1 MDDARRELLGTLL
14 EQALALAPGDRAAFL
29 DRACGSDT
37 ALYDEVMALITT
49 LDSSPD
55 YLLDLAAHI
64 APVLDGIGVA
74 GDALVGAT
82 IDHYE
87 VVERIGVGGMGVVY
101 RARDLRLDRNVALK
115 FLPAALTTD
124 TSARMRLMAEA
135 RAVSTLDH
143 PNIGV
148 VHEIGESHTGGL
160 FIAMAWYEGETLKAR
175 LQHGALETSDALA
188 VAAQIASALTAAHAA
203 GIIHRDVKPSNVLLG
218 TGGTARLLDFGI
230 AKVAGAE
237 LTREGTTLGTVAY
250 MSPEQT
256 HGEEVDARTDVWSL
270 GVVLYEMLAGRRPF
284 RGSTD
289 SLLLHGIRHD
299 EHEPLHALR
308 PDLSAEIVQV
318 VDGCLQKP
326 RELRFESAAAVTR
339 ALQSAAADNIAAPAT
354 RGARRWRRRAQAAA
368 AVVSAALLYSGYLYS
383 TRMPADAREE
393 QRVVVGRFENHT
405 GLTALDAVG
414 TIAAD
419 WVIQALAQSGLVQ
432 VVPISAALSAS
443 RFALQGTSEADSG
456 RRVSLLAEETGADI
470 VISGAYQQQGDSLYI
485 WARATDVAQNR
496 VLFALEP
503 FSTPVTQPLA
513 AMQRLRERL
522 LSGLAPHLDP
532 RLGEWTVTR
541 PGADVPPYE
550 AYRAFAE
557 GLDRFIAR
565 DWRGAVDHFANADR
579 DDASFLPPL
588 FFAGIAFVNMGDM
601 AALDSVL
608 RRAQPHLRSL
618 SEHERLGFEFLA
630 ALLRGDFVAAHR
642 SQLRNPEFAPG
653 GLGHWGL
660 ANAAMWVNRPRET
673 IRVSRQLDPERGEL
687 RGWFFYFRDLARA
700 HHRLGQH
707 REELRVARRARAL
720 FPHEPEALLLEVRA
734 LAALRRHRDLIAFL
748 DDHLHAHPAPPALLR
763 QAALEL
769 YGHNQSREAEALVR
783 QGLALRL
790 ERPNNT
796 IGFRIYVA
804 EAHILLDGIE
814 DGATMIE
821 ALAADMPHVLDA
833 QGLLGTLAARRG
845 ERDRAAAI
853 SDNLADL
860 PQREH
865 RGRNTYWRARIA
877 ALLGD
882 RDEAVRLL
890 RQAFSEG
897 TEVWNTLHL
906 EPDFDGL
913 RDFPAFR
920 AFARPRG

>member
-1 MDDARRELLGTLL
+1 
-14 EQALALAPGDRAAFL
+14 
-29 DRACGSDT
+29 
-37 ALYDEVMALITT
+37 
-49 LDSSPD
+49 
-55 YLLDLAAHI
+55 
-64 APVLDGIGVA
+64 
-74 GDALVGAT
+74 
-82 IDHYE
+82 
-87 VVERIGVGGMGVVY
+87 
-101 RARDLRLDRNVALK
+101 
-115 FLPAALTTD
+115 
-124 TSARMRLMAEA
+124 
-135 RAVSTLDH
+135 
-143 PNIGV
+143 
-148 VHEIGESHTGGL
+148 
-160 FIAMAWYEGETLKAR
+160 
-175 LQHGALETSDALA
+175 
-188 VAAQIASALTAAHAA
+188 
-203 GIIHRDVKPSNVLLG
+203 
-218 TGGTARLLDFGI
+218 
-230 AKVAGAE
+230 VAGAE

-270 GVVLYEMLAGRRPF
+270 GVVLYEMLTGRRPF

-289 SLLLHGIRHD
+289 ALLIHGIRHD
-299 EHEPLHALR
+299 GHEPLQALR
-308 PDLSAEIVQV
+308 PDLSMEIVQL

-326 RELRFESAAAVTR
+326 RELRFGSAAAVAT
-339 ALQSAAADNIAAPAT
+339 ALKSAAAG
-354 RGARRWRRRAQAAA
+354 RGGRRRAGRRAWTAAA
-368 AVVSAALLYSGYLYS
+368 LAIVLVYSGYLHS
-383 TRMPADAREE
+383 TRTTAEGNDEH
-393 QRVVVGRFENHT
+393 RVVVARFENHT
-405 GLTALDAVG
+405 GLPALDAVG

-419 WVIQALAQSGLVQ
+419 WVIQALAHSGLVQ

-456 RRVSLLAEETGADI
+456 RRVTLLAEETGASI
-470 VISGAYQQQGDSLYI
+470 VISGAYQQQWDSLYI

-503 FSTPVTQPLA
+503 FSTPVTQPLVA
-513 AMQRLRERL
+513 IHRLRERL
-522 LSGLAPHLDP
+522 LSGLAPHLDA
-532 RLGEWTVTR
+532 RLHALPPTR
-541 PGADVPPYE
+541 PDADAPPYE

-565 DWRGAVDHFANADR
+565 DWRGAADHFADADR

-588 FFAGIAFVNMGDM
+588 FFAGIAFANMDDM

-608 RRAQPHLRSL
+608 RRAQPHQRSL
-618 SEHERLGFEFLA
+618 SEQERLGFEFLA

-642 SQLRNPEFAPG
+642 SQLRNSEFAPG

-687 RGWFFYFRDLARA
+687 RGWFFYWRDLARA
-700 HHRLGQH
+700 HHRLGEH

-720 FPHEPEALLLEVRA
+720 FPDEPQALLLEVRA
-734 LAALRRHRDLIAFL
+734 LAALRRHRDLSALL

-769 YGHNQSREAEALVR
+769 YGHNQPREAEVLVR

-790 ERPNNT
+790 ERPGNS

-804 EAHILLDGIE
+804 EAHILLGRVE

-845 ERDRAAAI
+845 ERARATGI
-853 SDNLADL
+853 SNGLADL

-882 RDEAVRLL
+882 RDDAVRLL

-897 TEVWNTLHL
+897 TEVWNTLHV